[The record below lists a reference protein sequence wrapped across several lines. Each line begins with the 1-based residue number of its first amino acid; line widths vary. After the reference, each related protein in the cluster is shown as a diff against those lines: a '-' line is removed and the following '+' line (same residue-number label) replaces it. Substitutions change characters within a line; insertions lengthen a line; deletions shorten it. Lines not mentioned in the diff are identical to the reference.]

1 VNSHRQFEGVR
12 SAHPVRVFLLL
23 AASAALVCHARPAR
37 ADVSSWVF
45 VGGGT
50 SVLKQEGLSTRAVP
64 DFRLHFGLGSDPSH
78 PFIVGGLF
86 SFEPHFGYGSDLA
99 LLVRGASRGFVNGG
113 FGLALDVGPYER
125 FWGQRSVGGTGT
137 LWLGAPWGIGLGL
150 GGSGGS
156 HDASG
161 FSAILGIDFAR
172 LTVYRNTGTSW
183 LSNPFPAY
191 RPKDPAAD

>member
-1 VNSHRQFEGVR
+1 VNSHRQFEGAR
-12 SAHPVRVFLLL
+12 SSRSVQVFLLF
-23 AASAALVCHARPAR
+23 AASVALVCHTRPAH

-45 VGGGT
+45 VGGGA
-50 SVLKQEGLSTRAVP
+50 SVLKQQDLSSRAVP

-78 PFIVGGLF
+78 PVVIGGLF
-86 SFEPHFGYGSDLA
+86 SWEPHFGYGSDLA
-99 LLVRGASRGFVNGG
+99 LMVRGASRSFVTGG
-113 FGLALDVGPYER
+113 FGLALDLGPYER
-125 FWGQRSVGGTGT
+125 FWGQRSVGGAGT
-137 LWLGAPWGIGLGL
+137 LWLGAPWGIELGL
-150 GGSGGS
+150 GSSVGS

-172 LTVYRNTGTSW
+172 LTVYRNFGTSW